1 MPSIAVPALAAG
13 QNPDSTQLTQV
24 TTALT
29 GLTTY
34 TVKSATQ
41 NTSSTT
47 LAAVTDLVLAVA
59 TNAVYEVFCYLIYSR
74 GGTEN
79 IKINWTAPAGSTLEW
94 SPNCVDTSITTY
106 RGIIDRSTHVL
117 ADTPS
122 MGGGSDPN
130 PHQVA
135 LIRGMLQTGGSSG
148 NLQLQYAAVNAFA
161 GTNAWIYINSYLR
174 TIRLS

>member
-34 TVKSATQ
+34 ALKSATQ
-41 NTSSTT
+41 STGSTT
-47 LAAVTDLVLAVA
+47 LSTVTDLGIAVA
-59 TNAVYEVFCYLIYSR
+59 TNATYEVFCYLVYSR
-74 GGTEN
+74 GGTEG
-79 IKINWTAPAGSTLEW
+79 IKINWTAPAGSGFEW
-94 SPNCVDTSITTY
+94 TPNCVDTGATTY
-106 RGIIDRSTHVL
+106 RGVIDRSTHILSDV
-117 ADTPS
+117 PS
-122 MGGGSDPN
+122 MGGGADN
-130 PHQVA
+130 TPHQVA

-148 NLQLQYAAVNAFA
+148 NLQLWFGTVVAFV
-161 GTNAWIYINSYLR
+161 GTNAFIYINSYLR